1 MRKAS
6 VIDELL
12 FIQTRR
18 DGGSKDTEVTDETV
32 IAYRLLLYVAEAM
45 QTGYAKFLI
54 IFLKVSFIRFY
65 S

>member
-1 MRKAS
+1 MRKSS

-32 IAYRLLLYVAEAM
+32 IAYRFVLHAAEAM
-45 QTGYAKFLI
+45 QTGYVKVLI
-54 IFLKVSFIRFY
+54 IFVKVSFIRF
-65 S
+65 